1 MNNNYTSKNILTS
14 NLFTLNTPDSFQL
27 DSGLADAIT
36 VVALCAAECCD
47 VASALN
53 ADESANIEEID
64 LAIRLRAATALR
76 QMDPTH
82 AFDAMAYVLQAL
94 CSVADANIAEFFR
107 NHVATTVADIVR
119 SDSPLRPLWVNPV
132 EYSIYE
138 PGLDELGPEIDAE
151 HPNAVRRARERLTPT
166 VHRVGAMLANLR
178 LTPLGMT
185 SYSDGAGDGASI
197 LFRWSI
203 DAALMALFDESE
215 EDLLVPEALELVAV
229 LVVALT
235 EVFTWLDEIIAP
247 GSSTAAIHH
256 LANEFVARNVDELHN
271 FSTEASGDVGEAA

>member
-1 MNNNYTSKNILTS
+1 MSNNYAFKNISFS
-14 NLFTLNTPDSFQL
+14 NLFRPNTPDSFQI

-36 VVALCAAECCD
+36 VVAFCAAECCD
-47 VASALN
+47 VASELN
-53 ADESANIEEID
+53 ADESADIEEVD
-64 LAIRLRAATALR
+64 LAVRLRAAIALR
-76 QMDPTH
+76 EIDPTH

-107 NHVATTVADIVR
+107 THVATTVADIVR
-119 SDSPLRPLWVNPV
+119 SDSPLKPVWVNPV

-138 PGLDELGPEIDAE
+138 PGLHELGAEIDAE
-151 HPNAVRRARERLTPT
+151 HPNAVRRAREHLTPT
-166 VHRVGAMLANLR
+166 VHRVGAMLANLK

-185 SYSDGAGDGASI
+185 SYSDGAGDGTSI

-203 DAALMALFDESE
+203 DAALMALFDEFE
-215 EDLLVPEALELVAV
+215 EGLLVPEALELVAV

-247 GSSTAAIHH
+247 GSSTAVIHH
-256 LANEFVARNVDELHN
+256 LANEFVARNVAKLHN
-271 FSTEASGDVGEAA
+271 FSTDGSSDVGEAA

>member
-1 MNNNYTSKNILTS
+1 MSNNHTSKNILIS
-14 NLFTLNTPDSFQL
+14 NLFTLNTPDSFQV

-53 ADESANIEEID
+53 ADESADIEEVD
-64 LAIRLRAATALR
+64 LAVRLRAATALR

-82 AFDAMAYVLQAL
+82 AFDAMAFVLQAL

-107 NHVATTVADIVR
+107 THVATTVADIAR
-119 SDSPLRPLWVNPV
+119 SDSPLKPVWVNPV

-166 VHRVGAMLANLR
+166 VHRVGAMLANLK
-178 LTPLGMT
+178 LAPLGMT
-185 SYSDGAGDGASI
+185 SGSDEEADGASI

-203 DAALMALFDESE
+203 ETALMALLDGAE
-215 EDLLVPEALELVAV
+215 EGALTPEAQELAAV
-229 LVVALT
+229 LIVALT
-235 EVFTWLDEIIAP
+235 EVFTWLDEVIAP

-256 LANEFVARNVDELHN
+256 LANEFVARNVANLHN
-271 FSTEASGDVGEAA
+271 FSTDGSSDVGEAA